1 MGRKKIYKTKDEL
14 KEAQRKWQMEHYQR
28 NKEKILRQA
37 KERYLKKKREK
48 QREDKRRR
56 LYGDQ

>member
-1 MGRKKIYKTKDEL
+1 MGRKKIYKTKEEQKD
-14 KEAQRKWQMEHYQR
+14 AQRRWQMEHYQR

-48 QREDKRRR
+48 QRENKRRK

>member
-14 KEAQRKWQMEHYQR
+14 KDAQKKWQMEHYQR
-28 NKEKILRQA
+28 NKDKILQQA
-37 KERYLKKKREK
+37 KDRYLKKKRQK

>member
-37 KERYLKKKREK
+37 KERYLKKKRQK

>member
-1 MGRKKIYKTKDEL
+1 MGRKKIYKTTEEQKD
-14 KEAQRKWQMEHYQR
+14 AQRRWQMEHYQR

-48 QREDKRRR
+48 QRENKRRR